1 MTRIWQDIR
10 FGLRS
15 WRSTPGFTITA
26 ILCLAL
32 GIGATTAIFSV
43 VNAVLVRPLPYKD
56 PDRLARIYTEFPTF
70 PNGGLPRFWV
80 SGPEFLDF
88 RRDTHSWES
97 LDAWQSGGFNI
108 VGATQPV
115 RVTGSAVTGTLM
127 PTLGIAPIL
136 GRTIQPEDDS
146 PKSPLTV
153 VISSGVWHNAY
164 GGDPHIVGRDTL
176 IDGEKATIIGVMP
189 QGFAFPPGELDASQI
204 WVPMRLDPAK
214 PGNRGGHNYNLV
226 GRLKPN
232 VSIEQ
237 ASSEFAALVKAAGD
251 VAVPDSGM
259 HSFHPKFHTV
269 VTFPLHAEVARN
281 VRPALMMLL
290 GAVGFVLLIACVN
303 VANLLLA
310 RAEARRREVAIRGAL
325 GAGRLRLVQQFATE
339 GVLLSVVGAALG
351 MGIAVLGL
359 RLIQLTNAGAIPR
372 AGEINVDWNVLGFT
386 VLVAVATGLIFG
398 VAPVISLLLGDF
410 NRHLHETATSTTGSG
425 TAAAF
430 RRFLVAGELALA
442 LVLLIGCGLMV
453 RAFWKLQKVEVG
465 FNPDHVLSLQLELP
479 SATYKKPEDID
490 GFWQR
495 LLERINGKP
504 GVQIAAIAYGL
515 PPLRRPN
522 MNDTKIEGF
531 QKREGGP
538 VENVDFYQYVSPSYF
553 QTMGIRLMQGRFL
566 EPGDS
571 KGAPDVAVINRALAD
586 TFWPGQNPIG
596 RRVQPGE
603 EGPWCTVVGV
613 VENTKN
619 AGIDQPAGTEL
630 YLPFNQKQ
638 AEGYPRMNA
647 LLRTN
652 GNPLDFVGMVRRE
665 VQAMDSSLPLA
676 KIMTMEEVVADAQ
689 SRPRFLTILL
699 SLFSVLAFLIA
710 TIGIYGVMSYT
721 VARRTKEFGLRMAL
735 GAQTLDVVKLVMRQ
749 GVIITI
755 AGIAAGLLGAFIFTR
770 FMTRMLY
777 QIGAT
782 DPMTYVGVTAA
793 LVAVALLACYVPARR
808 ATRVDPAITLH
819 YE

>member
-1 MTRIWQDIR
+1 MMTRIWQDIR

-43 VNAVLVRPLPYKD
+43 VNAVLVRPLPYKN

-88 RRDTHSWES
+88 RRDTRSWES

-115 RVTGSAVTGTLM
+115 RVTGSAITGTLM
-127 PTLGIAPIL
+127 TSLGIAPIL
-136 GRTIQPEDDS
+136 GRTIQPDDDLPS
-146 PKSPLTV
+146 SPLTV
-153 VISSGVWHNAY
+153 VISSGVWHNAF
-164 GGDPHIVGRDTL
+164 GGDANVIGRNTIV
-176 IDGEKATIIGVMP
+176 DGEKATIIGVMP

-214 PGNRGGHNYNLV
+214 PGNRGGHNYHLV

-232 VSIEQ
+232 VTIEQ
-237 ASSEFAALVKAAGD
+237 ARSEFASLVKAAGV
-251 VAVPDSGM
+251 VAVPNGP
-259 HSFHPKFHTV
+259 HSFHPQFHTV
-269 VTFPLHAEVARN
+269 VTYPLHSEVARN

-339 GVLLSVVGAALG
+339 GVLLSVIGAALG

-372 AGEINVDWNVLGFT
+372 AGEINIDWNVLGFT
-386 VLVAVATGLIFG
+386 VLVAVTTGLLFG
-398 VAPVISLLLGDF
+398 MAPVLSLLMGDF
-410 NRHLHETATSTTGSG
+410 NQSLRETASSTTGSG
-425 TAAAF
+425 TAAMF
-430 RRFLVAGELALA
+430 RRFLVAGELAMA

-465 FNPDHVLSLQLELP
+465 FNPDHVLSLNLELP
-479 SATYKKPEDID
+479 DATYKTPQERDA
-490 GFWQR
+490 FWSR
-495 LLERINGKP
+495 LVERLNGKP
-504 GVQIAAIAYGL
+504 GVLSASVSYGL
-515 PPLRRPN
+515 PPLRSPN

-538 VENVDFYQYVSPSYF
+538 VENVDFYQMVSPNYF
-553 QTMGIRLMQGRFL
+553 QTMGVRLLQGRL
-566 EPGDS
+566 LDERDRP
-571 KGAPDVAVINRALAD
+571 GAPDVVVINQAFAK

-596 RRVQPGE
+596 RRIQPGE

-613 VENTKN
+613 VEDTKN

-630 YLPFNQKQ
+630 FLPFDQKQ
-638 AEGYPRMNA
+638 GEGTHRMNV
-647 LLRTN
+647 LLRTS
-652 GNPLDFVGMVRRE
+652 GNPLDFVGLVRRE
-665 VQAMDSSLPLA
+665 VQAMDSGLPIS
-676 KIMTMEEVVADAQ
+676 KIRTMEEVVAEAQ

-699 SLFSVLAFLIA
+699 TLFSSLAFLIA

-721 VARRTKEFGLRMAL
+721 VARRTKEFGVRMAL
-735 GAQTLDVVKLVMRQ
+735 GAQTIDVVKLVMRQ

-755 AGIAAGLLGAFIFTR
+755 TGILAGLIGAFIFTR

-808 ATRVDPAITLH
+808 ATRVDPATTLH